1 MQVKPFKDA
10 EQGTPPPEGRLIG
23 FANTKAELDA
33 VVGAFHAAGYD
44 DSRITILAGEAGI
57 ERLKNLDNS
66 FFFSDPEYQVIE
78 FGLKELEAG
87 HYSVGVEVDD
97 RDSAAALTEMATRL
111 GGHSFQYIGPWVSER
126 FTK

>member
-10 EQGTPPPEGRLIG
+10 EQDLPPPEGRLIG
-23 FANTKAELDA
+23 FVNTKEELDA
-33 VVGAFHAAGYD
+33 IIDALHSAGYD
-44 DSRITILAGEAGI
+44 DSRLTILAGSEGI
-57 ERLKNLDNS
+57 ERLQNLDEK
-66 FFFSDPEYQVIE
+66 FFFSDPEYQVAE

-87 HYSVGVEVDD
+87 HYSIGVEVDD
-97 RDSAAALTEMATRL
+97 RDSAAALSEMATRL